1 MFKIE
6 GEVIH
11 GLGNGKKVGMPTA
24 NLDINDLSEDIKY
37 GVYACYVY
45 INDERYLGV
54 CNVGSRPTVD
64 NSKTVEVNI
73 IDFDRDIYGLTIT
86 IELMKLLRG
95 IHKFNSLDEVKAQV
109 DKDILRTKEI
119 LKWMRKNY

>member
-1 MFKIE
+1 MFKIK

-11 GLGNGKKVGMPTA
+11 GLGNGKKAGMPTA
-24 NLDINDLSEDIKY
+24 NLDIKDLREDIEF

-45 INDERYLGV
+45 INDERHLGV

-86 IELMKLLRG
+86 IELLELLRG

-119 LKWMRKNY
+119 LK

>member
-1 MFKIE
+1 MFKIK

-24 NLDINDLSEDIKY
+24 NLDIKDLREDIEF
-37 GVYACYVY
+37 GVYACYVH

-119 LKWMRKNY
+119 LK